1 MHALPTLL
9 IIDFIRLA
17 LDVLV
22 CSTIFL
28 LKFPCDILYYFSL
41 KVELCPQILFLLHLV
56 FIFMYGCH
64 KMGYGFSRSQQDS
77 FTSVSEDT
85 MLENIMNEKHCF

>member
-64 KMGYGFSRSQQDS
+64 KMGYMHEFFMVLAEVSRIHSHRYLKIQCLK
-77 FTSVSEDT
+77 
-85 MLENIMNEKHCF
+85 M